1 MNNYSCKRMGKE
13 QLFDWINM
21 VSFAVTETALYLDT
35 HPCDGEARKFY
46 HEIVEMRKNA
56 LAEYSAQF
64 APLTLDLA
72 GGSDGTWEWATT
84 PWPWEGG
91 KC

>member
-1 MNNYSCKRMGKE
+1 MNNSCRMNRE

-21 VSFAVTETALYLDT
+21 ISFAVVETALYLDT
-35 HPCDGEARKFY
+35 HPCDTEALKFY
-46 HEIVEMRKNA
+46 NEIVEMRKNA
-56 LAEYSAQF
+56 MYEYSMQYE
-64 APLTLDLA
+64 PLTLDLA
-72 GGSDGTWEWATT
+72 GNTEGEWKWATS